1 MNSDVEVLQT
11 FALGLFSMWSFNV
24 INIDNNLQN
33 FVCRSLLK
41 SVKNRIDYTTD
52 IWQKP
57 RRK

>member
-52 IWQKP
+52 I
-57 RRK
+57 